1 MGSTCCDT
9 PKLGGDPSRGWHP
22 QWHDRSIPI
31 YEVRVRSRRS
41 AHVIK
46 NAVLQKC
53 RSRWNARAA
62 PQVSVFVLCT
72 SKASKLSTSRVIV
85 LRQMAP
91 VRTAVDAPQQPRMP
105 RTPGCVCQ
113 SSPILS
119 PVFPIFHTRTKTSTQ
134 KNTAYAYS
142 HKKNL
147 CVSLSSPRTAESS
160 RMLRT

>member
-1 MGSTCCDT
+1 MTPPNSEGTPRGGGTHNGTTVAFQST
-9 PKLGGDPSRGWHP
+9 
-22 QWHDRSIPI
+22 
-31 YEVRVRSRRS
+31 RS
-41 AHVIK
+41 ASAVGVVHMSSK
-46 NAVLQKC
+46 TPYSRNAGADGMLEQLLRC
-53 RSRWNARAA
+53 QYLS
-62 PQVSVFVLCT
+62 FCT
-72 SKASKLSTSRVIV
+72 RKASKLSTSKVIV

-134 KNTAYAYS
+134 KRTAYAHS

-160 RMLRT
+160 RMLHT